1 MIIVDIPFNPKRDK
15 TFVSQTGFIDLKSA
29 MVNNAIPSEV
39 AETEENYNGIEDPAS
54 ILGKPT
60 DVFEAM
66 DMQAHINS
74 FTPPSGDDEPKV

>member
-1 MIIVDIPFNPKRDK
+1 MIILGTPFNPKRDK
-15 TFVSQTGFIDLKSA
+15 THVSQTGYIDLKSA

-39 AETEENYNGIEDPAS
+39 AETDEQYNGIEDPAS

-74 FTPPSGDDEPKV
+74 FTPPGGEDEPKD